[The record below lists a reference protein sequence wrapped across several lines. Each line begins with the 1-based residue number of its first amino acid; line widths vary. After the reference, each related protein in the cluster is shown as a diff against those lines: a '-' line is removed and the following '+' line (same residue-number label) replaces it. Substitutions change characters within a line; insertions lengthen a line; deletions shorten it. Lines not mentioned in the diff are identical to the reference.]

1 MAEDVA
7 QQGVDADQ
15 QNTFAQTPL
24 KANAI
29 GLPGVLMTGV
39 TNIAPAIAGLF
50 TIPFIALNAGI
61 SAPLAYVGAFIIA
74 LMLGTV
80 LAQLTRHMTSAGTY
94 YTFVSR
100 TLGGQAGFL
109 VGWVYLLFYPI
120 VVAQVGSFMGDTL
133 HGVLLARYNINFP
146 WWIFMIFLI
155 LFVFYTSWR
164 GIELSSTVIIVLGCF
179 EIAVCLLLALF
190 GLFDPGKGG
199 TTLSWLNPSHAPS
212 SHGFFLAIVF
222 AIFAINGWDAEAC
235 LGEESRDPK
244 RIIPRGILGAIIM
257 LGVFLVLVSWGQIS
271 GWGTANINGFINSS
285 QLPALVLGQKYWGWG
300 WWFVLLALL
309 NSALAVSIVC
319 QNVSARIFFAL
330 GRSGSFSHRLA
341 KVHPKYKTPTNAI
354 WLQTGVNAALGLL
367 LPFAIGVANVYNVT
381 GTMFTFAAIPVYC
394 AANLGVF
401 FLYRRSHP
409 SEFNVLYHVIFPLVS
424 SVALIVVGYESLR
437 PLPAWPIVLAAPIV
451 AVWLVI
457 GIVVLV
463 GMLRAGRKEWLAK
476 AGQAMA
482 IGAD

>member
-24 KANAI
+24 KSNAI

-80 LAQLTRHMTSAGTY
+80 LAQLTRHMTSAGSY

-155 LFVFYTSWR
+155 
-164 GIELSSTVIIVLGCF
+164 
-179 EIAVCLLLALF
+179 
-190 GLFDPGKGG
+190 
-199 TTLSWLNPSHAPS
+199 
-212 SHGFFLAIVF
+212 
-222 AIFAINGWDAEAC
+222 
-235 LGEESRDPK
+235 
-244 RIIPRGILGAIIM
+244 
-257 LGVFLVLVSWGQIS
+257 
-271 GWGTANINGFINSS
+271 
-285 QLPALVLGQKYWGWG
+285 
-300 WWFVLLALL
+300 
-309 NSALAVSIVC
+309 
-319 QNVSARIFFAL
+319 
-330 GRSGSFSHRLA
+330 RS
-341 KVHPKYKTPTNAI
+341 V
-354 WLQTGVNAALGLL
+354 
-367 LPFAIGVANVYNVT
+367 
-381 GTMFTFAAIPVYC
+381 
-394 AANLGVF
+394 
-401 FLYRRSHP
+401 
-409 SEFNVLYHVIFPLVS
+409 
-424 SVALIVVGYESLR
+424 
-437 PLPAWPIVLAAPIV
+437 
-451 AVWLVI
+451 
-457 GIVVLV
+457 
-463 GMLRAGRKEWLAK
+463 
-476 AGQAMA
+476 
-482 IGAD
+482 